1 MWNNFDD
8 NDVRRQDAEN
18 LNAHLR
24 LAASSLRFAR
34 LPLVLPLASAS
45 IARPATPLE
54 VNAFAK
60 RQPWETIQ
68 QTFAY
73 IAGEDTKQQHLSN
86 IILHLRNNGSF
97 REGKKLLVF
106 CNRGDDVR
114 RVVDDLLAENLG
126 VNIRGIAR
134 DYAQHDRGDVLQ
146 LFTSPNG
153 DLPVVVC
160 TQILGSG
167 HYFRDVAFV
176 MNYDMPTRIE
186 EYLHRIGI
194 AGRAG
199 REGYSMTFITEED
212 LVMASDLVAYLTES
226 RQVVP
231 SFLTEA
237 STREALESS
246 SECDNDSDST
256 GEVPYDAELL
266 DTEDAGRPWVTWL
279 MRGA

>member
-1 MWNNFDD
+1 M
-8 NDVRRQDAEN
+8 
-18 LNAHLR
+18 
-24 LAASSLRFAR
+24 
-34 LPLVLPLASAS
+34 
-45 IARPATPLE
+45 
-54 VNAFAK
+54 
-60 RQPWETIQ
+60 PWVAIQ

-97 REGKKLLVF
+97 REGKKLIVF

-176 MNYDMPTRIE
+176 VNYDMPTRIE
-186 EYLHRIGI
+186 EYVHRIGL

-212 LVMASDLVAYLTES
+212 LVMASDLVACLTES

-246 SECDNDSDST
+246 SDCDNDSDST
-256 GEVPYDAELL
+256 GEVPCDAELL

>member
-1 MWNNFDD
+1 M
-8 NDVRRQDAEN
+8 
-18 LNAHLR
+18 
-24 LAASSLRFAR
+24 
-34 LPLVLPLASAS
+34 
-45 IARPATPLE
+45 
-54 VNAFAK
+54 
-60 RQPWETIQ
+60 
-68 QTFAY
+68 
-73 IAGEDTKQQHLSN
+73 
-86 IILHLRNNGSF
+86 
-97 REGKKLLVF
+97 
-106 CNRGDDVR
+106 
-114 RVVDDLLAENLG
+114 
-126 VNIRGIAR
+126 
-134 DYAQHDRGDVLQ
+134 
-146 LFTSPNG
+146 
-153 DLPVVVC
+153 VVC

-176 MNYDMPTRIE
+176 VNYDMPTRIE
-186 EYLHRIGI
+186 EYVHRIGL

-212 LVMASDLVAYLTES
+212 LVMASDLVACLTES

-256 GEVPYDAELL
+256 GEVPCDAELL